1 MKEGKQIDPIKIIE
15 RSTEELH
22 QRIEMQR
29 HLLLALFGRQQKG
42 HGSSDL
48 CTLLN
53 CPHRRRL
60 KEAIREAIEVLEETK
75 KSFKSKTLEG
85 LRKRL
90 MKVLLEEEE
99 V

>member
-15 RSTEELH
+15 RSAEDLH

-29 HLLLALFGRQQKG
+29 HLLLALLGQQQKG
-42 HGSSDL
+42 HISSDL
-48 CTLLN
+48 CTILN

-60 KEAIREAIEVLEETK
+60 KEAIREAIETLEETK

-90 MKVLLEEEE
+90 MEVLLEEEE